1 MAANDACS
9 KVLTCPAVDSSLG
22 FHTRGSA
29 ASSLPPNTSWFQ
41 SPYSCCARAS
51 RCLANCLLAAL
62 APGVLVAVLLAGPS
76 VMLLV
81 MAEPGGLLG
90 MLLLLLLG
98 GGLGLPAGLAG
109 WSTLQA

>member
-1 MAANDACS
+1 
-9 KVLTCPAVDSSLG
+9 
-22 FHTRGSA
+22 
-29 ASSLPPNTSWFQ
+29 
-41 SPYSCCARAS
+41 
-51 RCLANCLLAAL
+51 
-62 APGVLVAVLLAGPS
+62 VLVAVLLAGPS